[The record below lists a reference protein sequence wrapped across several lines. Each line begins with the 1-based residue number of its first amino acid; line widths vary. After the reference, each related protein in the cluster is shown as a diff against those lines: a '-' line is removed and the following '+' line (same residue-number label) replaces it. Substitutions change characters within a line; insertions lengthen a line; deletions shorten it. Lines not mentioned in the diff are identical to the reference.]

1 MYKVLLYYKATHHN
15 TYLNLILLSGKYN
28 SGKAVAKNQTLS
40 RLALPDDLEAPA
52 YLPDKSDMFLSFAT
66 VPGYMYVCQQG
77 VTSFSSIY
85 FIAA

>member
-1 MYKVLLYYKATHHN
+1 MYKVILYYKVAQHN
-15 TYLNLILLSGKYN
+15 TYFNLILLSDKFN

-66 VPGYMYVCQQG
+66 VPGYMYVYQQ
-77 VTSFSSIY
+77 VLIS
-85 FIAA
+85 